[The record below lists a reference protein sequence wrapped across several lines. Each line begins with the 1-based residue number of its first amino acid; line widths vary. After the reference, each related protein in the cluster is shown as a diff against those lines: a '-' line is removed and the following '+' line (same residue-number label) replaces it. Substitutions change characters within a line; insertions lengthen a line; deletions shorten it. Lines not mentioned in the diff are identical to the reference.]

1 MVGFL
6 LGTAVFH
13 QPFYHIPVHQGLAAK
28 EVHLQVLPVSGVGNQ
43 EVQGLLPH
51 LIAHEGAAPMVLA
64 FLCKAITAGQIAVM
78 GNVQAQ
84 RLYHRLPLL
93 KVYHKIP
100 VNILGKELLCFN
112 QLTDFLQSLLYI
124 LLAVSVLQTDP
135 YLFLHI

>member
-13 QPFYHIPVHQGLAAK
+13 QPFHHIPVHQRLAAK
-28 EVHLQVLPVSGVGNQ
+28 EVHLQVLPVSGIGNQ
-43 EVQGLLPH
+43 EIQCLLSH
-51 LIAHEGAAPMVLA
+51 LIAHEGAASMILA
-64 FLCKAITAGQIAVM
+64 FLCKAVTAGQIAVM

-84 RLYHRLPLL
+84 CLHHRLPLL

-112 QLTDFLQSLLYI
+112 QLTDFIQRLLYI